1 MHECLIIGAGQF
13 GIACAYKL
21 KRAGVDALVVDADA
35 RVGDVWRRRPRRLQL
50 FTPRC
55 YSAICGIA
63 MPGDP
68 DGYPSGGEFA
78 DYLDAVARQCGV
90 EVASSKQVV
99 HLARSDDHEGPEAG
113 FIARFADGGS
123 VRARTV
129 VNASGANQAQKVPDF
144 ASRLEASVRQIAAGE
159 YRDPDDLAADATVC
173 IVGDGASGR
182 QIALE
187 LAESGRR
194 VVLARGRRRKMLPN
208 RLLGR
213 HLFWWLTASGL
224 AYADRDSAVARIL
237 RKRDPIPTAT
247 CRDDILAARGVRLVA
262 RATDADGRRI
272 LFADGSAV
280 DADVVIWSGGYR
292 ERMDWLTLP
301 AIRTESDLY
310 DGRGCTPEPGF
321 YVLGRRWLSCR
332 GSELVLGVERDAGRI
347 AAAVHAHLRAPAAAL
362 SVEKT
367 RR

>member
-1 MHECLIIGAGQF
+1 MHDCLIIGAGQF
-13 GIACAYKL
+13 GIACADKL
-21 KRAGVDALVVDADA
+21 RRAGVDAMVVDADK
-35 RVGDVWRRRPRRLQL
+35 RVGDVWRRRPRHLQL

-55 YSAICGIA
+55 YSSICGIA
-63 MPGDP
+63 MSGDP
-68 DGYPSGGEFA
+68 DGYPSGDEFA
-78 DYLDAVARQCGV
+78 DYLDAVARQRGIA
-90 EVASSKQVV
+90 VASSRRVV
-99 HLARSDDHEGPEAG
+99 RLERADDGEDRGAG

-129 VNASGANQAQKVPDF
+129 VNATGANQAQKVPSF
-144 ASRLEASVRQIAAGE
+144 ASRLAPSVRQIAAGD

-194 VVLARGRRRKMLPN
+194 VVLARGRKRKLLPN

-247 CRDDILAARGVRLVA
+247 CRDHILAARGVRLMA
-262 RATDADGRRI
+262 RATDADGRRV
-272 LFADGSAV
+272 LFADGSGV
-280 DADVVIWSGGYR
+280 DADAVIWSGGYR
-292 ERMDWLTLP
+292 ERMDWLALP
-301 AIRTESDLY
+301 AIRTESDLHA
-310 DGRGCTPEPGF
+310 GRGCTPEPGF
-321 YVLGRRWLSCR
+321 FVLGRRWLSCR

-347 AAAVHAHLRAPAAAL
+347 AAAVQAHLRAPVAMIPLENAHP
-362 SVEKT
+362 
-367 RR
+367 